1 MLHEMLYQMLYEIL
15 YKKEIYELYN
25 NYYND
30 ENLRLYKS
38 DNEILRYRYILKT
51 TKLCLILFNHKK
63 LLIIINR

>member
-38 DNEILRYRYILKT
+38 DNEILRYRYI
-51 TKLCLILFNHKK
+51 
-63 LLIIINR
+63 